1 MDHVVGKRSN
11 EQGCAK
17 ATTFGFHHSPKGTKI
32 LKLAEYLFFRRGHLV
47 YSREDNSSTAVVP
60 RKNRG
65 GSPALASMVRGVRS
79 FCPVFWLGGSKV
91 ASFVSLNLLNEE
103 EKVLI

>member
-1 MDHVVGKRSN
+1 MDLVVGKRSN

-17 ATTFGFHHSPKGTKI
+17 ATTFGFHHSPKGTNI

-65 GSPALASMVRGVRS
+65 GSPALASMVRGVRRNILPS
-79 FCPVFWLGGSKV
+79 ILAGWLEGGFVFVFESI
-91 ASFVSLNLLNEE
+91 E
-103 EKVLI
+103 